1 MSVLWTINNLHQFL
15 HEGKVSKPTMNV
27 KDIAELF
34 KHHSKKDSGAMLETL
49 NMCALNGIVNFK
61 VYLDFKISWNDT
73 NS

>member
-1 MSVLWTINNLHQFL
+1 MKERSLM
-15 HEGKVSKPTMNV
+15 KPTMNV

-34 KHHSKKDSGAMLETL
+34 KHHSKKDSGAILETL

-61 VYLDFKISWNDT
+61 VYLGFKISWNDT

>member
-1 MSVLWTINNLHQFL
+1 M
-15 HEGKVSKPTMNV
+15 KPTMNV

-34 KHHSKKDSGAMLETL
+34 KHHSKKDSGAILETL

-61 VYLDFKISWNDT
+61 VYLGFKISWNDT